1 MDFKLQYCGP
11 QTEIEDDDFKV
22 CKTVENVGEND
33 FMSLH
38 CKFTCQLKWKR
49 IMKDFQDL
57 YIIILSIII
66 PSLLASPILFKMAPE
81 EPSGSLPCAG
91 PLGHLI
97 LN

>member
-1 MDFKLQYCGP
+1 
-11 QTEIEDDDFKV
+11 
-22 CKTVENVGEND
+22 
-33 FMSLH
+33 
-38 CKFTCQLKWKR
+38 
-49 IMKDFQDL
+49 MKDFQDL